1 MFEIIAMSLLSAAY
15 VKACVDESKE
25 EKKQKEE
32 ERIRDLKI
40 KVFCYAVRHNML
52 YNQVVELIQSGKL
65 TFDVIF
71 NDGGIENE

>member
-1 MFEIIAMSLLSAAY
+1 MFELIAMSLLGAAY

-25 EKKQKEE
+25 EQKQKEE
-32 ERIRDLKI
+32 ERIRGLKI

-65 TFDVIF
+65 TFDDIF
-71 NDGGIENE
+71 NDKGIENE